1 MADVRLTATNPADSS
16 VVPVACNE
24 KGELLLEE
32 PQVVEGPPGDK
43 GDKGDKGD
51 PGDPFTGNFSGDV
64 TFDGA
69 LRLDPPADYHATE
82 TVLNIAERG
91 FIGTLGGAHVSIASN
106 GYRNSDGRWTSLN
119 TADQGG
125 AAILNLTASGSL
137 QFYSQTDWPSG
148 SAIYPPIRLVVAGDG
163 EVGVGTYTPASLLD
177 VNGEITLV
185 SRGVSYTIVEQS
197 GLAHLVP
204 VNGTRQGYVD
214 EAGVEHPPVEPAV
227 VERPP
232 LRDLPGE
239 VTMLE
244 EQLQKVMERLKMS
257 PEAGWE
263 VWDGAS

>member
-32 PQVVEGPPGDK
+32 PIYVEGPTGP
-43 GDKGDKGD
+43 KGDKGD
-51 PGDPFTGNFSGDV
+51 PGDPGDPFTGTFSGDV
-64 TFDGA
+64 TFDGS
-69 LRLDPPADYHATE
+69 LDLQKPE
-82 TVLNIAERG
+82 TCKSGQSYLSVGQFGSLTTFG
-91 FIGTLGGAHVSIASN
+91 FYKITLSSNGFVDFQDKWQSFSNNGEVGSAWISLTPGGAIEF
-106 GYRNSDGRWTSLN
+106 RN
-119 TADQGG
+119 AD
-125 AAILNLTASGSL
+125 S
-137 QFYSQTDWPSG
+137 WPSG
-148 SAIYPPIRLVVAGDG
+148 SNYSPPMSMVVHGSGDISIG
-163 EVGVGTYTPASLLD
+163 HWSPASLLD
-177 VNGEITLV
+177 VNGEVTLV

-204 VNGTRQGYVD
+204 VETARKPYID

-227 VERPP
+227 VDRPA
-232 LRDLPGE
+232 LRDIPGE